1 MSSKKKTNTTT
12 ASTSTNTGTTAAQTS
27 GTSTGAAAG
36 ASAQL
41 NSNTTQALNPSW
53 VTDSVRGVQGKID
66 GLLGADPS
74 TMVAG
79 PSALQNQAFGQA
91 GSLATSPLYGQ
102 AATMANEVAGKG
114 PVQLGPVSTVTGASL
129 LDGGLERYYNPYQQ
143 QVIDTTMASSDAAD
157 ERTRAQ
163 QSLDI
168 ARNQKFGGSGSA
180 ITRALTEA
188 ELQRGRSSTEAN
200 LRSAGFDRA
209 TSLGVSDADRRQG
222 ADIFSA
228 GAKNTFATQQASMEE
243 AALARQAQMA
253 SLLGNLG
260 QAEGADN
267 RANIGLL
274 GEAGAQQRGITQ
286 DQLSAPTD
294 LLKLVS
300 ALNSGQNYGLF
311 SGQTSTGSSMG
322 AQSGTQSGSQ
332 SGTQSGTTTSTGTGT
347 GNSSTVESGGG
358 LAQLLSGLGALGQGA
373 GAMGLMFP
381 SDVRLKTDIHRIGE
395 DAKGRNVYRFRYTAD
410 ASRKVFTGYM
420 AQELLR
426 SDPEAVGMMGDYLA
440 VDYDMLERAA

>member
-12 ASTSTNTGTTAAQTS
+12 NSTGTTTAQT
-27 GTSTGAAAG
+27 AAN
-36 ASAQL
+36 S
-41 NSNTTQALNPSW
+41 SNTTQALNPSW
-53 VTDSVRGVQGKID
+53 VTDSVQGVQGKIN
-66 GLLGADPS
+66 GLLNTDPS
-74 TMVAG
+74 TLVSG
-79 PSALQNQAFGQA
+79 PSALQSQAFSQA
-91 GSLATSPLYGQ
+91 GNLATSPLYGQ

-114 PVQLGPVSTVTGASL
+114 PVQLGPVSTVTGSSL
-129 LDGGLERYYNPYQQ
+129 LDGGLERFYNPYQQ
-143 QVIDTTMASSDAAD
+143 QVIDTTLASSDAAD
-157 ERTRAQ
+157 GRTRAQ

-168 ARNQKFGGSGSA
+168 AHNQKFGGSGSA

-267 RANIGLL
+267 RANVGLL
-274 GEAGAQQRGITQ
+274 GDMGATQRGITQ
-286 DQLSAPTD
+286 DQIAAPTE

-311 SGQTSTGSSMG
+311 SGQTSTGNNTGTS
-322 AQSGTQSGSQ
+322 SGTSTNN
-332 SGTQSGTTTSTGTGT
+332 GTS
-347 GNSSTVESGGG
+347 NTVESGGQ
-358 LAQLLSGLGALGQGA
+358 LAAMLSSLGALGEGA
-373 GAMGLMFP
+373 GAMGLKF
-381 SDVRLKTDIHRIGE
+381 SDARLKTDIRRIGE
-395 DAKGRNVYRFRYTAD
+395 DAKGRNVYCFRYTAD
-410 ASRKVFTGYM
+410 ASRRVFTGYM

-426 SDPEAVGMMGDYLA
+426 SDPEAVGMVGDYLA